1 MNTILQ
7 PLSDGALIT
16 FIDRRGRKHQKMRL
30 GPNMV
35 HAWIRRKDGSI
46 EDLGISHNLLT
57 NTGRDLWSAAFG
69 QATAT
74 ASVNTAIS
82 ATSLTNTGAAWTT
95 DQYKG
100 WRVFSPLTNITTEP
114 PYGNIGSNTSTVL
127 TIDNWWT
134 AADGVATT
142 PASGNAYVIYPV
154 CIPRFMGLT
163 TNTGAPNASDTTL
176 TGEITT
182 GGCAR
187 AKATYA
193 HTGGTGSY
201 TMQVVFSVTASF
213 TNIHKMAL
221 FSASTATAA
230 GVMAL
235 EAVLNQ
241 DATVGNG
248 DTLTVTDTITLS
260 G

>member
-1 MNTILQ
+1 MHNLIQ
-7 PLSDGALIT
+7 PVSDGALLTIL
-16 FIDRRGRKHQKMRL
+16 DKRGRKHQRLRL
-30 GPNMV
+30 GKNMV
-35 HAWIRRKDGSI
+35 HAYIRRKDGSI
-46 EDLGISHNLLT
+46 EDLGIAHNLLT
-57 NTGRDLWSAAFG
+57 NTGRDLWAAGFG
-69 QATAT
+69 QSPAT
-74 ASVNTAIS
+74 SGVNTS
-82 ATSLTNTGAAWTT
+82 VGATSLTDSGAVWAT
-95 DQYKG
+95 DGYKG
-100 WRVFSPLTNITTEP
+100 WRVYSPVTNIATGIV
-114 PYGNIGSNTSTVL
+114 YGNVGSNTGTVL
-127 TIDNWWT
+127 TIDQWWT
-134 AADGVATT
+134 AADGVGTT
-142 PASGNAYVIYPV
+142 PAAGNSYIVYPV

-163 TNTGAPNASDTTL
+163 TNTGTPSASDTVL
-176 TGEITT
+176 TGEITS

-193 HTGGTGSY
+193 HTPGAATY
-201 TMQVVFSVTASF
+201 TMQVVFAVTSTF

-221 FSASTATAA
+221 FSALNPTAA